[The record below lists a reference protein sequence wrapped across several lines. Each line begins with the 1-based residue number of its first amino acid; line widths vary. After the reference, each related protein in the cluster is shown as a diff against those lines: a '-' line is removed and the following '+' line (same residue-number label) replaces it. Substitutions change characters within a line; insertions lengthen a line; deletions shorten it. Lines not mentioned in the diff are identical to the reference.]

1 METRNHNFLV
11 SSCSSLK
18 ALVSIAPQSV
28 LEHSKFQ
35 VKSQHRLSRQ
45 WSTSF
50 QFGICN
56 KNKTDDTQQDSLSVN
71 LEAESEFKYKLSPS
85 NNHVNLYFSVR
96 HCMDGWRY
104 MFGFKVVGIKIKLPL
119 NIVMSNNSVTTES
132 Y

>member
-1 METRNHNFLV
+1 METRNHNYLV
-11 SSCSSLK
+11 SSFSSLK
-18 ALVSIAPQSV
+18 AMVSIAPQSL
-28 LEHSKFQ
+28 LELSSFQ
-35 VKSQHRLSRQ
+35 IKSQHRLSRQ

-50 QFGICN
+50 QFGICK
-56 KNKTDDTQQDSLSVN
+56 KNITGDTSKDSLPVN

-96 HCMDGWRY
+96 HCMDGWKY

-119 NIVMSNNSVTTES
+119 NIVMSNNSVTTET

>member
-1 METRNHNFLV
+1 METRDHNFLL

-28 LEHSKFQ
+28 LKHSKFQ

-56 KNKTDDTQQDSLSVN
+56 KNNTGDTSKDSLPVN

-85 NNHVNLYFSVR
+85 NNHVNLYLSVR

-119 NIVMSNNSVTTES
+119 NIVMSRNSVTTDS
-132 Y
+132 F